1 MFDSCTGCQY
11 WFDPEC
17 HRFPPKDGYPVR
29 CRGCGEYK
37 AKEVIICPVEEKKE
51 EKAEES
57 PKESKWVCDYPGCGQ
72 VCQSALGLHS
82 HKRKH
87 K

>member
-17 HRFPPKDGYPVR
+17 HRFPPKDGYPLR

-37 AKEVIICPVEEKKE
+37 EKEVIIRPAEEKKE
-51 EKAEES
+51 ES
-57 PKESKWVCDYPGCGQ
+57 PKVESVESKWACEVCGQ
-72 VCQSALGLHS
+72 VCKSALGLHA
-82 HKRKH
+82 HKRQH